1 MRPGKKILLV
11 GENEFT
17 LSPLRYVLMNSH
29 PQPIENTGTCYRVTA
44 AKNSQ
49 EALNYLMSCEFDL
62 MLLQLP
68 ITGIDDLLSR
78 AKGVA
83 PVLVLTN
90 TKPAV
95 DQVYSDFVLC
105 NPPMNE
111 FLERIKVMVA
121 RKRGPKP
128 RKKAV

>member
-1 MRPGKKILLV
+1 MRSGKKILLV
-11 GENEFT
+11 GENEFM

-29 PQPIENTGTCYRVTA
+29 PQPIGNTGTCYRVTA
-44 AKNSQ
+44 ATNSQ
-49 EALNYLMSCEFDL
+49 EALNYLTSCEFDL

-68 ITGIDDLLSR
+68 ITGIDDLISK
-78 AKGVA
+78 AKGIV
-83 PVLVLTN
+83 PVLVLTS
-90 TKPAV
+90 TKPVV
-95 DQVYSDFVLC
+95 DQIYSDHVLC

-128 RKKAV
+128 RKKAA